1 MSDPEFSHIPKNLS
15 SNFRTRHGCECK
27 EEYEYTKK
35 TGGEKHKAKNE
46 CVMGKYPEP
55 WCRTKN
61 KCGNPEGNDNT
72 MSWDFCLKD
81 KKDAFF
87 EQKLEFGEGYFLK
100 QIKGIVFFIVVFV
113 MLIPSLLY
121 KFQFHEIL
129 EVYMP
134 NFDLLATALSFQDG
148 ALGFPYF
155 QELYGREEN
164 LIGWMSTLFINYIS
178 LLGLTYLVAR
188 RVHIT
193 KSLRKGW
200 GIGFVMLLL
209 TYLVPNVFITYFQ
222 NRLSVFLQKNLLTEK
237 NISDILGDPKKET
250 FWPFGFSNILVIL
263 IGLTIASLFILTEVI
278 LIKNQKYWLD
288 PFVKRILLIDD
299 ILDNI

>member
-1 MSDPEFSHIPKNLS
+1 
-15 SNFRTRHGCECK
+15 
-27 EEYEYTKK
+27 
-35 TGGEKHKAKNE
+35 
-46 CVMGKYPEP
+46 
-55 WCRTKN
+55 
-61 KCGNPEGNDNT
+61 
-72 MSWDFCLKD
+72 
-81 KKDAFF
+81 
-87 EQKLEFGEGYFLK
+87 
-100 QIKGIVFFIVVFV
+100 

>member
-1 MSDPEFSHIPKNLS
+1 MNI
-15 SNFRTRHGCECK
+15 
-27 EEYEYTKK
+27 
-35 TGGEKHKAKNE
+35 
-46 CVMGKYPEP
+46 
-55 WCRTKN
+55 
-61 KCGNPEGNDNT
+61 
-72 MSWDFCLKD
+72 
-81 KKDAFF
+81 
-87 EQKLEFGEGYFLK
+87 
-100 QIKGIVFFIVVFV
+100 
-113 MLIPSLLY
+113 
-121 KFQFHEIL
+121 
-129 EVYMP
+129 
-134 NFDLLATALSFQDG
+134 
-148 ALGFPYF
+148 PYF